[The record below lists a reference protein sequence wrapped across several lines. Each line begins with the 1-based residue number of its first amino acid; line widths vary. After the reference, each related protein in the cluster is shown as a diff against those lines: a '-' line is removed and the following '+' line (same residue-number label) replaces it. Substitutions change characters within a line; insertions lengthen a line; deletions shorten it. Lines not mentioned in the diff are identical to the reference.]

1 MEVEN
6 NKELVPFGHYCDQW
20 KEMDPAAR
28 LITLDLELDESIC
41 TMYDYFDIFLGRM
54 QMCRHGAE
62 VLGARFKLVANGSKV
77 L

>member
-28 LITLDLELDESIC
+28 STES
-41 TMYDYFDIFLGRM
+41 GVPN
-54 QMCRHGAE
+54 GADTRRRPS
-62 VLGARFKLVANGSKV
+62 GGKTAK
-77 L
+77 